1 MQHPCDISRM
11 EHHEPTAVLEAL
23 LFLSGQPLSLPDLC
37 AHTGWGKDKAEQT
50 ARTLAAIL
58 RDEKRGLTLIQV
70 AGGYQLVTR
79 PELHDELQWV
89 YKTTTELSPMALE
102 VLAIVAFRQPVTRA
116 DIEKIRGVSSERL
129 VASLLQQGLIRDL
142 GRKDTPGRPIIY
154 GTSAYFLECIGMD
167 SLSDLARQVPKELL
181 QDQETDGETIET
193 VKENVSTEAEHE
205 GTLTKSNE

>member
-1 MQHPCDISRM
+1 MWFDGVR
-11 EHHEPTAVLEAL
+11 AVKNYRQAKIKAIVEAQ
-23 LFLSGQPLSLPDLC
+23 SIETQ
-37 AHTGWGKDKAEQT
+37 EE
-50 ARTLAAIL
+50 LAAIL

-89 YKTTTELSPMALE
+89 HKTTTELSPMALE

>member
-1 MQHPCDISRM
+1 MK
-11 EHHEPTAVLEAL
+11 A
-23 LFLSGQPLSLPDLC
+23 
-37 AHTGWGKDKAEQT
+37 AH
-50 ARTLAAIL
+50 TLAAIL

-89 YKTTTELSPMALE
+89 HKTTAELSPMALE
-102 VLAIVAFRQPVTRA
+102 VLAIIAFRQPVTRA

-129 VASLLQQGLIRDL
+129 IASLLQQGLIRDL

-167 SLSDLARQVPKELL
+167 SLSDLARQVPEELL
-181 QDQETDGETIET
+181 QEPAADAET
-193 VKENVSTEAEHE
+193 VKQEEKVSTEEEHE
-205 GTLTKSNE
+205 GTLTKGNE